1 MGAASH
7 DRRTPAP
14 RRIWIV
20 GPSGSGKSTLARR
33 LAAHLGVE
41 ATSLDDLHWE
51 PGWIERPISDLVA
64 RLAPIVAGPA
74 WVVEG
79 NYNETHRHHLARAD
93 FVVWL
98 DVPLAT
104 TVTRVILR
112 TLDRARRGTPCCN
125 GNRETLTRGFLRRDS
140 IILWA
145 ITSHRRNRRRYRA
158 RLADRPH
165 VRLSTPYAI
174 ERWLVSIGVEP
185 TVRRGA

>member
-1 MGAASH
+1 MDSATARG
-7 DRRTPAP
+7 PLP

-33 LAAHLGVE
+33 LAAHLRVE

-51 PGWIERPISDLVA
+51 PGWVERPISDLVA
-64 RLAPIVAGPA
+64 RLDPIVAGPV

-79 NYNETHRHHLARAD
+79 NYNETQRHHLPTAD
-93 FVVWL
+93 LVVWL

-104 TVTRVILR
+104 AVTRVILR

-125 GNRETLTRGFLRRDS
+125 GNRETLARAFLRRDS

-145 ITSHRRNRRRYRA
+145 ITSHRRNRRRYVA
-158 RLADRPH
+158 RLAHRPH
-165 VRLSTPYAI
+165 VRLRTPHAV
-174 ERWLVSIGVEP
+174 ERWLASAGVEATRP
-185 TVRRGA
+185 RGS